1 MQNKA
6 EPFARLMLVT
16 PPVDEA
22 ATFADVLSAVCTAGD
37 VAAVIVRFSPEADV
51 EASARVLMP
60 RVQERNAAFLLEDH
74 PRLALQ
80 IGADGAHFSDAK
92 ALRDMVAALKP
103 GHIVGVGGLA
113 TRHDAMLAGEAG
125 ADYVLFGEPD
135 AAGRRPQPG
144 AIGERVAWWAA
155 IFEIPCVAYAVSLDE
170 VSAFAKAGADFV
182 ALDAALW
189 AAPERAQ
196 TAVADALARLPE
208 PERART

>member
-6 EPFARLMLVT
+6 APFARLVLVT

-22 ATFADVLSAVCTAGD
+22 AAFGDVLSTACAAGG
-37 VAAVIVRFSPEADV
+37 VAAVIARFSPTADV
-51 EASARVLMP
+51 EPAARALMP
-60 RVQERNAAFLLEDH
+60 RVQERSVAFLLEGH
-74 PRLALQ
+74 ASLAAK
-80 IGADGAHFSDAK
+80 IGADGAHLADAE
-92 ALRDMVAALKP
+92 ALRDTLSVLKP
-103 GHIVGVGGLA
+103 GHIVGAGGLA
-113 TRHDAMLAGEAG
+113 TRHEAMLAGEAG
-125 ADYVLFGEPD
+125 ADYVMFGEPD
-135 AAGRRPQPG
+135 AEGRRPSS
-144 AIGERVAWWAA
+144 AAVAERVGWWAA
-155 IFEIPCVAYAVSLDE
+155 IFEIPCVAYAISLDE